1 MADQAS
7 LIRQPPNEPMIRT
20 MKSDVATFLKTNKPS
35 LVSILAEQARGEA
48 PMSERSSH
56 HIFWPFFL
64 AALALAAL
72 GTIGILWYVNSK
84 PAPPPSE
91 SEVITPPPFF
101 FYERVTELAIPRSR
115 KNFLGALQRTSGSA
129 PIGSFERLIIRS
141 ADSEHGNPILGIGD
155 IFTILGIEPPP
166 GFTDSI
172 TGPPQLYTYQ
182 ERSGPR
188 FGMIF
193 ETRNPSRVLQAL
205 FTWEPSIQHDF
216 NAFFLGASAP
226 STLRPFLDMTYR
238 NTDYRYLSINQ
249 EQDLGIGYLQFA
261 AKRLI
266 VITTSEESLRLTLN
280 RLFENR

>member
-35 LVSILAEQARGEA
+35 LVSILAEQARTEG
-48 PMSERSSH
+48 PIIERSSH
-56 HIFWPFFL
+56 HIFWSFFL
-64 AALALAAL
+64 GALTLAVL
-72 GTIGILWYVNSK
+72 GTIGTLWYVNSK
-84 PAPPPSE
+84 HTPPPST
-91 SEVITPPPFF
+91 SEIVTPAPFF

-115 KNFLGALQRTSGSA
+115 KDLLSALQRASGSA
-129 PIGSFERLIIRS
+129 PIGSFERLVIRA
-141 ADSEHGNPILGIGD
+141 ADPAQGNPILGIGD
-155 IFTILGIEPPP
+155 IFVILGIESPL

-172 TGPPQLYTYQ
+172 TGPPQLFIYQ

-188 FGMIF
+188 FGMIL

-205 FTWEPSIQHDF
+205 FSWEPSIQHDL

-238 NTDYRYLSINQ
+238 NTDYRYLSIDQ
-249 EQDLGIGYLQFA
+249 GRDLGIGYLQFEA
-261 AKRLI
+261 RHLI